1 MSRIGKLP
9 IQLPKGV
16 EYSVDAN
23 NLVTVKGAKGTLSVQ
38 LHPEI
43 KLEKQESELVVTR
56 PDDSKKFKALHG
68 LYRALLQNAVTGVT
82 NGYSKTLEIIGVGFR
97 ATMNSDVLELSL
109 GYSHPFYFVAPSD
122 VNIEVDVKTTKNP
135 RIIVSGIDKE
145 IVGQVAAKIRSLRPP
160 EPYKGKGVRY
170 VDEVVRKKA
179 GKSAGK

>member
-16 EYSVDAN
+16 DYSVDAN
-23 NLVTVKGAKGTLSVQ
+23 NLVTVKGSKGSITVQ

-43 KLEKQESELVVTR
+43 TLDKVESELIVAR

-68 LYRALLQNAVTGVT
+68 LYRALLQNAVLGVSD
-82 NGYSKTLEIIGVGFR
+82 GYKKTLEVIGVGYR
-97 ATMNSDVLELSL
+97 ASMNNNVLELTL
-109 GYSHPFYFVAPSD
+109 GYSHPFFFVAPNE
-122 VNIEVDVKTTKNP
+122 VTVEVDVKSSKNQ
-135 RIIVSGIDKE
+135 RIIISGIDKE
-145 IVGQVAAKIRSLRPP
+145 VVGQVAAKIRSLRPP

-170 VDEVVRKKA
+170 IDEVVRKKA

>member
-16 EYSVDAN
+16 EYSVDTN
-23 NLVTVKGAKGTLSVQ
+23 NLVTVKGAKGTLTVQ

-43 KLEKQESELVVTR
+43 KVDNTDDELVLVR

-68 LYRALLQNAVTGVT
+68 LYRALIQNAVTGVT
-82 NGYSKTLEIIGVGFR
+82 QGYTKTLEIIGVGYR
-97 ATMNSDVLELSL
+97 ANMNGDVLELAL

-122 VNIEVDVKTTKNP
+122 VKIEVDVKSAKTQ
-135 RIIVSGIDKE
+135 RIIVTGIDKE
-145 IVGQVAAKIRSLRPP
+145 TVGHVAAKIRSLRPP

-170 VDEVVRKKA
+170 IDEVVRKKA